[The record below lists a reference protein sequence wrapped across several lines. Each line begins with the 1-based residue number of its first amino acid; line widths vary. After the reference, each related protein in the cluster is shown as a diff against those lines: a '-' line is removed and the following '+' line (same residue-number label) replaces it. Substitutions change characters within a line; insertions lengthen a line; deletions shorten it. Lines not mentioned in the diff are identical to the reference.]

1 MNTLEIIIIIFSASS
16 SLALFPK
23 TLTKQ
28 NQYSFYDDIGN
39 KDVGDVIDINLKSRA
54 NKLG

>member
-1 MNTLEIIIIIFSASS
+1 MNTPEIIIIIFSASS

-23 TLTKQ
+23 TLTRQ

-39 KDVGDVIDINLKSRA
+39 KDIGDVIDINLKSRA